1 MYTKDIR
8 GEMILGRSDGFYFVW
23 ERHSRRPWQLA
34 VCWSLLF
41 WNLRKAVQVRCVGSW
56 LLGAGG
62 DWNCKSWWGHL
73 ANRCK
78 QERHKDLRWSE
89 GRNPEWRA
97 KGNSCAMASGKGR
110 VLIRK
115 ENSTVFKVSGKSNKM
130 NSEDRPL
137 KLKKKRPLVA
147 NNLVKAKPS
156 LWLR

>member
-8 GEMILGRSDGFYFVW
+8 GEMSLGRSDGFYFVW
-23 ERHSRRPWQLA
+23 ERHSRRHWQLA

-41 WNLRKAVQVRCVGSW
+41 WKLRKAVQVRCVGSW
-56 LLGAGG
+56 LLGSGG
-62 DWNCKSWWGHL
+62 DWNHKSWWGHP

-78 QERHKDLRWSE
+78 QERHEDPRWSE

-97 KGNSCAMASGKGR
+97 KGNSCAMASGKRR

-115 ENSTVFKVSGKSNKM
+115 ENSIVFKVSGKSNKM

-137 KLKKKRPLVA
+137 SWRSTTEIKKE
-147 NNLVKAKPS
+147 KAIGGK
-156 LWLR
+156 